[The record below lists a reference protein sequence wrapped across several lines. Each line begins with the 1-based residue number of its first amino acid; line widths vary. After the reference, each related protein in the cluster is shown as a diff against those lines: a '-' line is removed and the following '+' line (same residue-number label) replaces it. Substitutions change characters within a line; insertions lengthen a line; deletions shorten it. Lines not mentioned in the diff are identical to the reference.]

1 MALENELKKHIET
14 LKIVLE
20 NLKSMNSNDPSEL
33 IKGHIQAV
41 EDEIAVLSDML
52 GIKREK
58 SRDLGWH
65 NWSTS
70 S

>member
-1 MALENELKKHIET
+1 MALEDELKKHIET

-20 NLKSMNSNDPSEL
+20 NLKDMNSNDPSEL
-33 IKGHIQAV
+33 IKGHILAV

-52 GIKREK
+52 GIKKEK
-58 SRDLGWH
+58 SRSPGWH
-65 NWSTS
+65 TLRTS

>member
-14 LKIVLE
+14 LNIVLE

-65 NWSTS
+65 NWRTS